1 MPALR
6 DLQSAFARSLLD
18 PARPVPAAVTSHTAR
33 QPKKRFDVYRNNV
46 YFGLIEAL
54 AAQFPAIARLLGKD
68 MFVETAK
75 AYIAEHPPTSPLL
88 FRYGETF
95 GDFLAQAKPLED
107 YPYLGDVARLEWLWM
122 QAYHGADQT
131 PLNPAELGAIPA
143 DQLDGVRFDLHPT
156 MRLLSSPHPIVS
168 IWHTNI
174 VDEEVAPVDLA
185 QGGDDALIMRPTLDV
200 EIQRLRPGA
209 MTLLSHLAQGETLER
224 ASAAAAEN
232 SDEFDIERVLT
243 DLLQS
248 SLITGFVID

>member
-6 DLQSAFARSLLD
+6 DLQSAFTRSLLD
-18 PARPVPAAVTSHTAR
+18 PAQPVPTAVTSHTAR

-54 AAQFPAIARLLGKD
+54 AAQFPAIARLLGKE
-68 MFVETAK
+68 MFLATAK

-95 GDFLAQAKPLED
+95 GDFLEQAQPLQD

-122 QAYHGADQT
+122 QAYHAADKT
-131 PLNPAELGAIPA
+131 PLSPQELGHIPS
-143 DQLDGVRFDLHPT
+143 DQLDQVRLDLHPS
-156 MRLLSSPHPIVS
+156 MRLLSSPHPIVA
-168 IWHTNI
+168 IWHTNV
-174 VDEEVAPVDLA
+174 VDEEVTPVDLA

-209 MTLLSHLAQGETLER
+209 MTLLSHLAQGETLGP
-224 ASAAAAEN
+224 ASAAAAN
-232 SDEFDIERVLT
+232 DSDAFDIELVLT